1 MRNISMQRNIEVFC
15 KLILSIW
22 VYVARRAQS
31 SQNKKLA
38 YLCNISKK
46 NIGDEVDFLLA
57 EKYKRFLQGDSITL
71 DVRSQA
77 YLKYLTLQ
85 VCNIFA
91 TSQGKQ

>member
-1 MRNISMQRNIEVFC
+1 MRNISMQGNIEVFC

-31 SQNKKLA
+31 SQNKKFA

-46 NIGDEVDFLLA
+46 NIGDEVDF
-57 EKYKRFLQGDSITL
+57 KYKRFLQGDSITL

-77 YLKYLTLQ
+77 CLKYLTLQ